1 MPERYARCTS
11 PSVRAKAIQMKRLA
25 QIFGYLCGL
34 AFVVVLV
41 VMIVNM
47 VNNNPFVNYGVIGV
61 VLALLAVGAERF
73 GNS

>member
-1 MPERYARCTS
+1 
-11 PSVRAKAIQMKRLA
+11 MKRLA
-25 QIFGYLCGL
+25 KVFGYLCGL
-34 AFVVVLV
+34 AFVVLLV

-61 VLALLAVGAERF
+61 VLAVLAVGAERF